1 MKYIIYKNESYKLEE
16 NNPLI
21 CYENLNG
28 REELQNEE
36 KKRIYNYIRENYKYY
51 DKSLNDSFMLLFNYL
66 NTYTQEKEAKI
77 NDLINTENDEEKKYI
92 RFDNMLSNYFKEEG
106 KEITIGKLLNSFLY
120 MEKLCFGFLVRDDK
134 DNRNDSDRISKLFLP
149 LDEQYKKLINE
160 YFTNQYNDKIISKNK
175 FATALRRYIIRYLS
189 AIKDNNALR
198 DLPIFAILKKADLWD
213 NEIIK
218 KMKDF
223 PKKIEEYIG
232 KLKHD
237 DNKPILKGSHAYEFY
252 KIIGKE
258 DEENIIKEISEF
270 DSDENNFEKNFDQND
285 LDNLDL

>member
-21 CYENLNG
+21 CYENLYG

-149 LDEQYKKLINE
+149 LDEQYKKLIND
-160 YFTNQYNDKIISKNK
+160 YFTNQYNDKIISKND

-198 DLPIFAILKKADLWD
+198 DLPIFAILKKL
-213 NEIIK
+213 IYGI
-218 KMKDF
+218 MK
-223 PKKIEEYIG
+223 
-232 KLKHD
+232 
-237 DNKPILKGSHAYEFY
+237 
-252 KIIGKE
+252 
-258 DEENIIKEISEF
+258 
-270 DSDENNFEKNFDQND
+270 
-285 LDNLDL
+285 